1 VSRRTPSVVADP
13 ARKAS
18 RKASVQIWRRLMSA
32 SVLLMLVVATPGTL
46 LVLFF
51 GMLPTGVAFVVDSS
65 RGKYA
70 ASTVGGMNFAAVFPV
85 LFNLWLHGH
94 SVSAAGAALTDAFAM
109 TAIYAAAA
117 FGWSLHLGV
126 PAIASAIRRATSAA
140 KVARLRMRQQ
150 QLVDAWGED
159 VAQPSDVKPA

>member
-1 VSRRTPSVVADP
+1 
-13 ARKAS
+13 
-18 RKASVQIWRRLMSA
+18 MSA

-51 GMLPTGVAFVVDSS
+51 GMVPTGVAFVVDSS
-65 RGKYA
+65 RGKHA
-70 ASTVGGMNFAAVFPV
+70 ESTVGGMNFAAVFPV

-94 SVSAAGAALTDAFAM
+94 SVSAAGTVLSNACAIT
-109 TAIYAAAA
+109 TIYAAAA

-126 PAIASAIRRATSAA
+126 PAMASAIRRVRSTA

-159 VAQPSDVKPA
+159 VAQPPDVSSA